1 MDLVDKFDAKG
12 ASGSSYHVHVY
23 HDPITAS
30 STSGG
35 INELPGPKSY
45 QLSDGRH
52 LHQLS
57 DTKFEIVHTNEK
69 IFRV

>member
-1 MDLVDKFDAKG
+1 MDLVYKFDAKG
-12 ASGSSYHVHVY
+12 ASGNCYHVHVY

-30 STSGG
+30 SANGEV
-35 INELPGPKSY
+35 NELPGPKSY
-45 QLSDGRH
+45 QLSDGRA

-57 DTKFEIVHTNEK
+57 ETKFEIVHTSEK